1 MRPMATIR
9 PDQPT
14 DTIKF
19 ISSRFGEIEL
29 PDSEILTM
37 PEGLLGFNHLKR
49 YAILKDPDE
58 EPFIWLQS
66 IDEADLSFVV
76 VDPFIFFPGYEIQV
90 KTNELSSIMLDD
102 LDKATVLGIVTVPE
116 DPMNL
121 TANLRGPLVVN
132 TECKL
137 AKQFV
142 LIDDRYHTKHFLLKD
157 IPPYLAVPPDTQR
170 RTIGASSQKGSGKQ
184 HEPLA

>member
-1 MRPMATIR
+1 MQPMGTMRS
-9 PDQPT
+9 DQSAE
-14 DTIKF
+14 TIKF
-19 ISSRFGEIEL
+19 LSSRFGEIEL
-29 PDSEILTM
+29 PNSEILTM
-37 PEGLLGFNHLKR
+37 PEGLLGFGHLNR

-66 IDEADLSFVV
+66 VDESDLSFVV
-76 VDPFIFFPGYEIQV
+76 VDPFMFFPGYEIQV
-90 KTNELSSIMLDD
+90 KTNELSAIKLDD
-102 LDKATVLGIVTVPE
+102 LYKATVLAIVTVPE

-132 TECKL
+132 TNSKL

-157 IPPYLAVPPDTQR
+157 IPSYLAVAPDTQR
-170 RTIGASSQKGSGKQ
+170 RTMSASSPKGSGK
-184 HEPLA
+184 